1 MIVNRYLENE
11 VENVTFKVCDAAL
24 IPAIADVVERALIVR
39 HKERK
44 FGQGCIERWNQERGN
59 LIAEATRLL
68 NPFEQTLAC
77 GGPFLFGTAPV
88 YSDFLLFGILENFTF
103 RDAAPFPAD
112 LPALKIWHGRLTSFR
127 YPV

>member
-44 FGQGCIERWNQERGN
+44 FGARLHRALDPGTWEPRRRGH
-59 LIAEATRLL
+59 
-68 NPFEQTLAC
+68 
-77 GGPFLFGTAPV
+77 AP
-88 YSDFLLFGILENFTF
+88 
-103 RDAAPFPAD
+103 A
-112 LPALKIWHGRLTSFR
+112 
-127 YPV
+127 